1 MKNKITYKLGLT
13 LIALVLCLFFFEKLF
28 DFGIKHNLN
37 LKLSYV
43 SSHKLDAQLLVLG
56 PCEPLWMVSPEILT
70 KQTQLSCYNLANSHS
85 DFADNYLH
93 LDIYLKNN
101 KAPRYLLMYVTPESF
116 DTNYNTFYSYRFSAF
131 LNDVV
136 VSKTVAECDKN
147 FYKWSGVPFL
157 KYGYYSHQ
165 TCFLAL
171 QGWKHYFSKK
181 QSPYY
186 PDGFEPPAKIV
197 WDNHYDNLKKL
208 YPKGYTLTWSAL
220 REKYLQ
226 KIIDLCKEK
235 KIEIIFYESPILK
248 EVSDYQYNRVLYV
261 EKINEIANRN
271 GINFLQFENTSWAK
285 NREYFISPMVT
296 TLKGSYLFS
305 YKLGNRLK
313 SSEAL
318 LH

>member
-1 MKNKITYKLGLT
+1 MKSKAGYKLGVIV
-13 LIALVLCLFFFEKLF
+13 IAFILCLFVFQKLF

-43 SSHKLDAQLLVLG
+43 SSQKIDAELLILG

-70 KQTQLSCYNLANSHS
+70 RQMQLSCYNLASSHS

-93 LDIYLKNN
+93 LSVYLKHN
-101 KAPRYLLMYVTPESF
+101 KAPKTLLLYVTPESF

-131 LNDVV
+131 LNDTL
-136 VSKTVAECDKN
+136 VSGTVAECDKN
-147 FYKWSGVPFL
+147 FYKWSDVPFM

-165 TCFLAL
+165 TCFLAI
-171 QGWKHYFSKK
+171 QGWKHYFAKK
-181 QSPYY
+181 KDPYY

-197 WDNHYDNLKKL
+197 WDNHYDNIKKL
-208 YPKGYTLTWSAL
+208 YPKGYRLGWSAL

-226 KIIDLCKEK
+226 KIIRLCKEK
-235 KIEIIFYESPILK
+235 EIKVIFYESPILK
-248 EVSDYQYNRVLYV
+248 EISDYQVNRVLYV
-261 EKINEIANRN
+261 EKINEIAAQSN
-271 GINFLQFENTSWAK
+271 IEFLQFENVDWA
-285 NREYFISPMVT
+285 RDRAYFISPMVT

-305 YKLGNRLK
+305 YVLANRLK
-313 SSEAL
+313 SSKTL